1 MLIMYRS
8 NVKYY
13 REMLE
18 ISQLQLAKDLGV
30 SRQTINGIETGRQI
44 PTLILAHKLAEY
56 FSVSIETLF
65 FWQGH

>member
-1 MLIMYRS
+1 MYKC

-13 REMLE
+13 RDILE

-30 SRQTINGIETGRQI
+30 SRQTINSIEKGHQI
-44 PTLILAHKLAEY
+44 PSLVLAHKLAIY

-65 FWQGH
+65 FWQGQ

>member
-1 MLIMYRS
+1 MYRS

-18 ISQLQLAKDLGV
+18 ISQLQLANELGV
-30 SRQTINGIETGRQI
+30 SRQTINSIEKERQI
-44 PTLILAHKLAEY
+44 PSVILAYKLAEY

-65 FWQGH
+65 FT

>member
-1 MLIMYRS
+1 MYRS

-18 ISQLQLAKDLGV
+18 ISQLQLANELGV
-30 SRQTINGIETGRQI
+30 SRQTINSIEKERQI
-44 PTLILAHKLAEY
+44 PSVILAYKLAEF

-65 FWQGH
+65 FTW

>member
-1 MLIMYRS
+1 MYRS

-18 ISQLQLAKDLGV
+18 ISQLQLANELGV
-30 SRQTINGIETGRQI
+30 SRQTINSIEKERQI
-44 PTLILAHKLAEY
+44 PSVILAYKLAEY

-65 FWQGH
+65 FTC

>member
-1 MLIMYRS
+1 MYRS

-13 REMLE
+13 REILE
-18 ISQLQLAKDLGV
+18 ITQLQLARDLGV

-44 PTLILAHKLAEY
+44 PSLVLAHSLAIY

-65 FWQGH
+65 FLSE

>member
-1 MLIMYRS
+1 MYKC

-30 SRQTINGIETGRQI
+30 SRQTINSIETGRQI
-44 PTLILAHKLAEY
+44 PSLVLAHKLAIY
-56 FSVSIETLF
+56 FSVSVETLF
-65 FWQGH
+65 FWQGQ

>member
-1 MLIMYRS
+1 MYRS

-18 ISQLQLAKDLGV
+18 ITQLQLAEDLGV

-44 PTLILAHKLAEY
+44 PTLILAHKLAIY
-56 FSVSIETLF
+56 FSVSVETLF

>member
-1 MLIMYRS
+1 MYRS

-18 ISQLQLAKDLGV
+18 ISQLQLANELGV
-30 SRQTINGIETGRQI
+30 SRQTINSIEKERQI
-44 PTLILAHKLAEY
+44 PSVILAYKLAEY

-65 FWQGH
+65 FTW